1 MCWSEVE
8 RVSQEEELGGTRAK
22 AGGLK
27 IVRRLVWLTLRGWK
41 GNATQGGVRV
51 GAQSSRASKPTI
63 KM

>member
-27 IVRRLVWLTLRGWK
+27 NSKEASVADAERMEGKRNTRWG
-41 GNATQGGVRV
+41 QSGGPV
-51 GAQSSRASKPTI
+51 Q
-63 KM
+63 